1 MKKIAAWLLITA
13 ILLPF
18 ASAANAEGCNHN
30 WSSIWAEVAH
40 PHYYYHVCGLCGI
53 TEYTGGHATK
63 NHGDG
68 SWGSWTCPDCGTH
81 TFTGQSCTS
90 QGSCACGATT
100 PALGH
105 SYQAYVYS
113 SHPHRNY
120 FLCNRCGDYYPLNY
134 YSTFPHGNGSS
145 GTCSLCG
152 SHNYNIHS
160 NVLLEDQSDGSD
172 VSVSRYSCACGD
184 YANLLEMYL
193 AGTDGYVDYYVTSGY
208 TSYISSAANTWNSYT
223 GDKLR
228 DITPNYLIIPIN
240 ADAYVS
246 TVYVVT
252 NEYAARVVW
261 NSKQIEL
268 NKYWFDIYE
277 NGGNSSY
284 CVNAIT
290 HEFGHAL
297 GIDHTVDTGDI
308 MYWRTT
314 PLTTLS
320 NQDKKAYDVSCLRF

>member
-1 MKKIAAWLLITA
+1 MFAVSAELLNTPEDTQLKTTATAHGAVGLAPIAVHTRLRDKVAPRREAVLAGLQHQHLGIA
-13 ILLPF
+13 IKLMCILRTRIGIISF
-18 ASAANAEGCNHN
+18 VIGAAT
-30 WSSIWAEVAH
+30 I
-40 PHYYYHVCGLCGI
+40 I
-53 TEYTGGHATK
+53 
-63 NHGDG
+63 
-68 SWGSWTCPDCGTH
+68 
-81 TFTGQSCTS
+81 
-90 QGSCACGATT
+90 
-100 PALGH
+100 
-105 SYQAYVYS
+105 
-113 SHPHRNY
+113 
-120 FLCNRCGDYYPLNY
+120 
-134 YSTFPHGNGSS
+134 
-145 GTCSLCG
+145 
-152 SHNYNIHS
+152 
-160 NVLLEDQSDGSD
+160 
-172 VSVSRYSCACGD
+172 
-184 YANLLEMYL
+184 EMYL

-208 TSYISSAANTWNSYT
+208 TSYISFAANTWNSYT

-297 GIDHTVDTGDI
+297 GIDYTVDTGDI